1 MIYVLLFIEFFKIGL
16 LAIGGG
22 YATLPFLY
30 TLSEQYQ
37 WFSAKE
43 LTDMIAISNI
53 TPGPVGINVATFAG
67 YKTAGLL
74 GGIIATTAIVLP
86 ALIIIMIIANFL
98 DKYKENKIIQS
109 LFSGLKPAACA
120 LLAGIC
126 VKLFSEI
133 IINGDKIMTNN
144 VDYKSITIF
153 ILLML
158 ISLKTKKNPI
168 LLILYGAV
176 AGILINI
183 NLF

>member
-1 MIYVLLFIEFFKIGL
+1 MIYFLLFIEFFKIGL

-22 YATLPFLY
+22 YTTLPFLY
-30 TLSEQYQ
+30 RLSEQYH
-37 WFSAKE
+37 WFSADE
-43 LTDMIAISNI
+43 LTDMIAVSNI

-67 YKTAGLL
+67 FKTAGVL
-74 GGIIATTAIVLP
+74 GSIIATTAVVLP

-98 DKYKENKIIQS
+98 DKYRENKIIQS
-109 LFSGLKPAACA
+109 LFSGLRPAACA

-133 IINGDKIMTNN
+133 IINGDKISTNN
-144 VDYKSITIF
+144 VDYKSILIF

-158 ISLKTKKNPI
+158 VSIKTNKNPI
-168 LLILYGAV
+168 LLILYGAI
-176 AGILINI
+176 AGVLINL